1 MEEAGYCSD
10 PALVRVYPGV
20 PEALGR
26 LREAGFRLILVT
38 NQSGIARGYFTERE
52 YRAVEAE
59 FLRQIAPAWLDA
71 SYFCADGPGAARRKP
86 EPAMVLEAAEEF
98 GIDLASS
105 YFVGDKA
112 SDIECGR
119 RAGVTTV
126 LVKTGYGS
134 RAVCEPDFT
143 AENLVSAVEL
153 ILGMVGMVGQ
163 AVSPAS

>member
-10 PALVRVYPGV
+10 PRDVRVYPGV

-38 NQSGIARGYFTERE
+38 NQSGIARGYFTEE
-52 YRAVEAE
+52 QYRAVEAE

-71 SYFCADGPGAARRKP
+71 TYFCPDAPGAARRKP
-86 EPAMVLEAAEEF
+86 EPAMVLEAAEEL
-98 GIDLASS
+98 GIDLGAS

-119 RAGVTTV
+119 RAGTKTV
-126 LVKTGYGS
+126 LVRTGYGEQHGDCG
-134 RAVCEPDFT
+134 ADFT
-143 AENLVSAVEL
+143 VADAGAAVDL
-153 ILGMVGMVGQ
+153 ILAGQ
-163 AVSPAS
+163 ASR